1 MHACTQTQHIHNT
14 QKHTILMLWY
24 TYMHA
29 CVWYLH
35 VCMFVYTHT
44 VIYMYIY
51 IYIERERER
60 DRYVMLFVSMVQQT
74 AAQRGEHVNG
84 RDSEDGV
91 RQTHPV
97 AKFWCHYLLRVVC
110 VF

>member
-1 MHACTQTQHIHNT
+1 
-14 QKHTILMLWY
+14 
-24 TYMHA
+24 
-29 CVWYLH
+29 
-35 VCMFVYTHT
+35 
-44 VIYMYIY
+44 
-51 IYIERERER
+51 
-60 DRYVMLFVSMVQQT
+60 MVQQT